1 LDLILYLLL
10 ERELFIN
17 QLFLIMDYTG
27 PYRYTLLIQG
37 NEGERIIGS
46 KLDSKGNIVSFSSPV
61 TLKKRPK
68 IYILKDK
75 ENIIYIGYTSQSIAN
90 RLRYG
95 INPKWAK
102 GYHGYKWKVHEKLE
116 LLLFVFDNKLI
127 EDQNEK
133 DKTFIRFVESVEAE
147 LVYLVRSK
155 TGKWPENQN
164 EIHFNNFE
172 IKKAKQVAEKIY
184 KAIEN

>member
-1 LDLILYLLL
+1 
-10 ERELFIN
+10 
-17 QLFLIMDYTG
+17 MDFKG

-37 NEGERIIGS
+37 NEGERNMHS
-46 KLDSKGNIVSFSSPV
+46 KLDTKGNIVSFSSPV
-61 TLKKRPK
+61 TLNKRAK

-75 ENIIYIGYTSQSIAN
+75 ESIIYIGYTSQSIAN

-95 INPKWAK
+95 INPKGAK
-102 GYHGYKWKVHEKLE
+102 GYSGYKWKDHEKLE
-116 LLLFVFDNKLI
+116 LLLFVFDKELI
-127 EDQNEK
+127 GDQNNE
-133 DKTFIRFVESVEAE
+133 DKKYISFVESVEAE

-172 IKKAKQVAEKIY
+172 IEKAKQVAENLY
-184 KAIEN
+184 KEIES